1 MEPAKKGYL
10 NLETFLKSFVV
21 LFSSVLA
28 IAGWSGENKND
39 MVQEL
44 NSLFWLPNRLH
55 SWDVK
60 ELYSWAIIKDKIYI
74 NFLTIQC
81 VLYSLHERWTSESP
95 SVSWKMAGLSLLLE
109 AFSLAVN

>member
-28 IAGWSGENKND
+28 VAGWGGENESEI
-39 MVQEL
+39 VQEL
-44 NSLFWLPNRLH
+44 NSLFQLPNRLH

-60 ELYSWAIIKDKIYI
+60 ELYSWTITKNKKYI
-74 NFLTIQC
+74 NFLTIQSILC
-81 VLYSLHERWTSESP
+81 SLHERWTSESP